1 MAPDF
6 INRFLGVRRAV
17 TKRPRMP
24 NAPRPPRRVTI
35 PDVARHAGVGQA
47 TAARVL
53 GGYGSASA
61 ATRERVLAAAAELGY
76 STNAVARSMISGR
89 THTLG
94 VVVADVENAYFAR
107 AVRGVADVAAKA
119 GLQVVLANSDEDG
132 EKEKAAVQMFVERRV
147 DGLVVAPAAAD
158 HEHLDRAVSSGIPVV
173 LLDRALAGA
182 DLDTVVVDNRGA
194 AKAAVARL
202 TDDGHRRI
210 AVITSASPADDG
222 TTLAPGADIW
232 TTTERLTG
240 YRQALRAA
248 GIPRTAEVVRHT
260 GYDRAWARSAVLELM
275 TGEDRPT
282 ALFTTDNVAT
292 LGTLDALLDLGAR
305 IPADVSVV
313 GFDDAEWATLI
324 RPRLSVVSQPV
335 QELGGLAA
343 DILIRRVN
351 GSTAR
356 PRRHTLR
363 TAYVPRES
371 TGPAPARVCRLRAP
385 RE

>member
-1 MAPDF
+1 M
-6 INRFLGVRRAV
+6 
-17 TKRPRMP
+17 
-24 NAPRPPRRVTI
+24 TI

-107 AVRGVADVAAKA
+107 AVRGVSDVAARA
-119 GLQVVLANSDEDG
+119 GLQVVLANTDEDAQ
-132 EKEKAAVQMFVERRV
+132 KERAAVQMFVERRV
-147 DGLVVAPAAAD
+147 DGLVVTPAGSD
-158 HEHLDRAVSSGIPVV
+158 HAHLDKAIASGIPVV
-173 LLDRALAGA
+173 LLDRALGGAG
-182 DLDTVVVDNRGA
+182 LDSVVVDNRDA
-194 AKAAVARL
+194 ARDAVAGL
-202 TDDGHRRI
+202 TGRGHTRI
-210 AVITSASPADDG
+210 AVITSASPADDAAA
-222 TTLAPGADIW
+222 LASGADIW

-248 GIPRTAEVVRHT
+248 GIPRTAEIVRHT
-260 GYDRAWARSAVLELM
+260 GYDRARARAAVLGLM
-275 TGEDRPT
+275 TADDRPT
-282 ALFTTDNVAT
+282 AVFTTDNVAT
-292 LGTLDALLDLGAR
+292 LGTLDALRDLDAHL
-305 IPADVSVV
+305 PDDVSVI

-324 RPRLSVVSQPV
+324 RPRLTVVSQPV
-335 QELGGLAA
+335 QDLGGLAA
-343 DILIRRVN
+343 EILLRRID

-363 TAYVPRES
+363 STYIDRES
-371 TGPAPARVCRLRAP
+371 TAPAPATPRPLRLPPPA
-385 RE
+385 

>member
-1 MAPDF
+1 M
-6 INRFLGVRRAV
+6 
-17 TKRPRMP
+17 
-24 NAPRPPRRVTI
+24 TI

-61 ATRERVLAAAAELGY
+61 ATRERVLAAATELGY

-107 AVRGVADVAAKA
+107 AVRGVSDVAARA
-119 GLQVVLANSDEDG
+119 GLQVVLANTDEDA
-132 EKEKAAVQMFVERRV
+132 EKERAAVQMFIERRV
-147 DGLVVAPAAAD
+147 DGLVVTPAGSD
-158 HEHLDRAVSSGIPVV
+158 HAHLDKAVASGIPVV
-173 LLDRALAGA
+173 LLDRALGGAG
-182 DLDTVVVDNRGA
+182 LDSVVVDNREA
-194 AKAAVARL
+194 AKTAVAGL
-202 TDDGHRRI
+202 TDRGHTRI
-210 AVITSASPADDG
+210 AVITSASPATPADDDAA
-222 TTLAPGADIW
+222 LASGADIW

-260 GYDRAWARSAVLELM
+260 GYDRARARAAVLRLM
-275 TGEDRPT
+275 TADDRPT
-282 ALFTTDNVAT
+282 AVFTTDNVAT
-292 LGTLDALLDLGAR
+292 LGTLDALRDLDAR
-305 IPADVSVV
+305 LPADVSVI

-324 RPRLSVVSQPV
+324 RPRLTVVSQPA
-335 QELGGLAA
+335 QDLGGLAA
-343 DILIRRVN
+343 EILLRRID

-363 TAYVPRES
+363 STYIDRES
-371 TGPAPARVCRLRAP
+371 TAPAPTTPRPLRLPPPA
-385 RE
+385 

>member
-1 MAPDF
+1 
-6 INRFLGVRRAV
+6 
-17 TKRPRMP
+17 MP
-24 NAPRPPRRVTI
+24 NTARPPRRVTI

-53 GGYGSASA
+53 GGYGSASP

-94 VVVADVENAYFAR
+94 VIVADVENAYFAR
-107 AVRGVADVAAKA
+107 AVRGVTDIAAKA
-119 GLQVVLANSDEDG
+119 GFQVVLANSDEDG
-132 EKEKAAVQMFVERRV
+132 ETEKAAVQLFIERRV

-158 HEHLDRAVSSGIPVV
+158 HEHLDKAIASGIPVV
-173 LLDRALAGA
+173 LLDRALTGA
-182 DLDTVVVDNRGA
+182 ALDTVVVDNRGA
-194 AKAAVARL
+194 AKSAVTRF
-202 TDDGHRRI
+202 TDAGHTRI
-210 AVITSASPADDG
+210 AVITSATADESSG
-222 TTLAPGADIW
+222 KLAPGADIW

-248 GIPRTAEVVRHT
+248 GIPRKAELIRHT
-260 GYDRAWARSAVLELM
+260 GYDRAWARSVVLELM
-275 TGEDRPT
+275 TASDRPT

-292 LGTLDALLDLGAR
+292 LGTLDALLDLDAR
-305 IPADVSVV
+305 IPDDVSVI
-313 GFDDAEWATLI
+313 GFDDAEWATLV

-343 DILIRRVN
+343 DILTRRIN

-363 TAYVPRES
+363 TSYVPRES
-371 TGPAPARVCRLRAP
+371 TGPAPERVRSLDTP
-385 RE
+385 ET

>member
-1 MAPDF
+1 
-6 INRFLGVRRAV
+6 
-17 TKRPRMP
+17 MP
-24 NAPRPPRRVTI
+24 NEPRPPRRVTI

-94 VVVADVENAYFAR
+94 VVVADIENAYFAR
-107 AVRGVADVAAKA
+107 AVRGIADVAAKS
-119 GLQVVLANSDEDG
+119 GLQVILANSDEDG
-132 EKEKAAVQMFVERRV
+132 DKEKAAVQLFIERRV
-147 DGLVVAPAAAD
+147 DGLVVAPAAGG
-158 HEHLDRAVSSGIPVV
+158 HEHLDRAVSAGIPVV
-173 LLDRALAGA
+173 LLDRALSGA
-182 DLDTVVVDNRGA
+182 ALDTVVVDNRGA
-194 AKAAVARL
+194 AKAAVARF
-202 TDDGHRRI
+202 TDAGHTRI
-210 AVITSASPADDG
+210 AVVSSASPADDSAR
-222 TTLAPGADIW
+222 LAPGADIW

-248 GIPRTAEVVRHT
+248 GIPREGELIRHT

-292 LGTLDALLDLGAR
+292 LGTLDALLDLDAR
-305 IPADVSVV
+305 IPDDVSVI

-343 DILIRRVN
+343 DILVRRIN
-351 GSTAR
+351 GASPR

-363 TAYVPRES
+363 TTYIARES
-371 TGPAPARVCRLRAP
+371 TGPVPASVRRLRAP
-385 RE
+385 QS

>member
-1 MAPDF
+1 
-6 INRFLGVRRAV
+6 
-17 TKRPRMP
+17 MP
-24 NAPRPPRRVTI
+24 NTPRPPRRVTI

-94 VVVADVENAYFAR
+94 VVVADVENPYFAR
-107 AVRGVADVAAKA
+107 AVRGVTDVAAKA
-119 GLQVVLANSDEDG
+119 GLQVVLANSDENG
-132 EKEKAAVQMFVERRV
+132 ETEKSAVQMFIERRV
-147 DGLVVAPAAAD
+147 DGLVVAPAAAE
-158 HEHLDRAVSSGIPVV
+158 HGHLDKAVASGVPVV
-173 LLDRALAGA
+173 LLDRVLAGA
-182 DLDTVVVDNRGA
+182 ELDTVVVDNRGA
-194 AKAAVARL
+194 AKAAVARF
-202 TDDGHRRI
+202 TGAGHRRI
-210 AVITSASPADDG
+210 AVVTSASGDEDSVR
-222 TTLAPGADIW
+222 LAPGADIW

-248 GIPRTAEVVRHT
+248 GIPREAELIRHT
-260 GYDRAWARSAVLELM
+260 GYDRTWARSAVLDLM
-275 TGEDRPT
+275 SSDDRPT

-305 IPADVSVV
+305 IPDDVSVI
-313 GFDDAEWATLI
+313 GFDDAEWTTLV
-324 RPRLSVVSQPV
+324 RPRLSVVGQPV

-343 DILIRRVN
+343 DILVRRIN

-363 TAYVPRES
+363 TTYIARES
-371 TGPAPARVCRLRAP
+371 TGPAPARLRRLGVP
-385 RE
+385 GE

>member
-1 MAPDF
+1 
-6 INRFLGVRRAV
+6 
-17 TKRPRMP
+17 MP

-53 GGYGSASA
+53 GGYGSSSA

-107 AVRGVADVAAKA
+107 AVRGVTDVAARA
-119 GLQVVLANSDEDG
+119 GLQVVLANSDENG
-132 EKEKAAVQMFVERRV
+132 PTERAAVQMFIERRV

-158 HEHLDRAVSSGIPVV
+158 HEHLDKAVASGVPVV
-173 LLDRALAGA
+173 LLDRVVSGAG
-182 DLDTVVVDNRGA
+182 LDTVVVDNRGA
-194 AKAAVARL
+194 AQAAVARF
-202 TDDGHRRI
+202 TDAGHTRI
-210 AVITSASPADDG
+210 AVVTSASPDEDTAR
-222 TTLAPGADIW
+222 LAPGADIW

-248 GIPRTAEVVRHT
+248 GIPRGAELIRHT
-260 GYDRAWARSAVLELM
+260 GYDRALARSAVLELM
-275 TGEDRPT
+275 CAEHRPT

-305 IPADVSVV
+305 IPDDVSVI
-313 GFDDAEWATLI
+313 GFDDAEWATLV

-335 QELGGLAA
+335 QELGRLAA
-343 DILIRRVN
+343 DILIRRIE

-371 TGPAPARVCRLRAP
+371 TGPAPARVRRLRAP
-385 RE
+385 GE

>member
-1 MAPDF
+1 
-6 INRFLGVRRAV
+6 
-17 TKRPRMP
+17 MP
-24 NAPRPPRRVTI
+24 STARPPRRVTI

-53 GGYGSASA
+53 GGYGSSSA

-107 AVRGVADVAAKA
+107 AVRGVTDVAAKA
-119 GLQVVLANSDEDG
+119 GLQVVLANSDEKG
-132 EKEKAAVQMFVERRV
+132 ETERSAVQMFIERRV

-158 HEHLDRAVSSGIPVV
+158 HEHLDKVVAAGIPVV
-173 LLDRALAGA
+173 LLDRALGGA
-182 DLDTVVVDNRGA
+182 ALDTVVVDNRGA
-194 AKAAVARL
+194 AKAAVSRFTEA
-202 TDDGHRRI
+202 GHTRI
-210 AVITSASPADDG
+210 AVVTSASPDEDAAR
-222 TTLAPGADIW
+222 LAPGADIW

-248 GIPRTAEVVRHT
+248 GIPRGAELIRHT
-260 GYDRAWARSAVLELM
+260 GYDRAWARSAVLDLM
-275 TGEDRPT
+275 TSPDRPT

-292 LGTLDALLDLGAR
+292 LGTLDALLDLDAH
-305 IPADVSVV
+305 IPADVSVI
-313 GFDDAEWATLI
+313 GFDDAEWATLV

-343 DILIRRVN
+343 DILVRRIN

-363 TAYVPRES
+363 AAYVSRES
-371 TGPAPARVCRLRAP
+371 TGPVPARVRRLRP
-385 RE
+385 VGE